1 MGPDPTPSN
10 DEIAAAAMKL
20 VEAIAEVPVR
30 EMLNFSLLLAELSES
45 GPDPSG
51 NVLKALGKV
60 FGAVM
65 QAQREG
71 LAPFGD
77 NPVAEAAKAVRAEAD
92 TMGGHLTKVLQFK
105 DDAYSAACHCGFL
118 GESRFE
124 YEDASVDASE
134 HLVEAV

>member
-1 MGPDPTPSN
+1 MGFDSELS
-10 DEIAAAAMKL
+10 DSLDHL
-20 VEAIAEVPVR
+20 VSSIGEVPNL
-30 EMLNFSLLLAELSES
+30 ELLNFSLLLAELSES

-77 NPVAEAAKAVRAEAD
+77 SPVAEAARAIRAEAD
-92 TMGGHLTKVLQFK
+92 TMGGHLTKVLQSQ

-118 GESRFE
+118 GESRSE

-134 HLVEAV
+134 HLVEVV